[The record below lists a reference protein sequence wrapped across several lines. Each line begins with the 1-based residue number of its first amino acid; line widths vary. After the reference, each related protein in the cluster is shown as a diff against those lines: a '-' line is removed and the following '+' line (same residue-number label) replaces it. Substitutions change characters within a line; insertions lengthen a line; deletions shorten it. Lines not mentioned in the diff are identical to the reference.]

1 MWFLGLSIAPSD
13 NKSEEKYKDLPLEE
27 LKAECKKREIE
38 FEETTS
44 IEDLIS
50 LLVEDDNTPRWGE
63 IYSRLLYH
71 TGMNYEEVAQ
81 RTLKQISAILD
92 GAGENI
98 SLKIGLPY
106 NPGFTENTD
115 NEIPKEV
122 DNGKRLSQLDQIERM
137 FNM

>member
-1 MWFLGLSIAPSD
+1 
-13 NKSEEKYKDLPLEE
+13 
-27 LKAECKKREIE
+27 
-38 FEETTS
+38 
-44 IEDLIS
+44 
-50 LLVEDDNTPRWGE
+50 
-63 IYSRLLYH
+63 
-71 TGMNYEEVAQ
+71 MNYEEVAQ

>member
-13 NKSEEKYKDLPLEE
+13 NKSEEKYKDWPLEE
-27 LKAECKKREIE
+27 LKTECKKREIE
-38 FEETTS
+38 FKETTS
-44 IEDLIS
+44 IKDLIS

-71 TGMNYEEVAQ
+71 TGMNYEEVAR